1 MKISFFHVH
10 QRDAA
15 VKSPDSG
22 GDEGWVGAYGFGGH
36 HGPGY
41 EPQPGEVRDS
51 WDRAADSFLAL
62 MGDHEAE
69 RRLYDDTHPASIPGA
84 KPELS

>member
-10 QRDAA
+10 QRDTA
-15 VKSPDSG
+15 VKST
-22 GDEGWVGAYGFGGH
+22 DEGWVGAYGFGGH

-41 EPQPGEVRDS
+41 EPQPGELRDS

-69 RRLYDDTHPASIPGA
+69 RRLYDDTHPAPVPGA
-84 KPELS
+84 KPELP